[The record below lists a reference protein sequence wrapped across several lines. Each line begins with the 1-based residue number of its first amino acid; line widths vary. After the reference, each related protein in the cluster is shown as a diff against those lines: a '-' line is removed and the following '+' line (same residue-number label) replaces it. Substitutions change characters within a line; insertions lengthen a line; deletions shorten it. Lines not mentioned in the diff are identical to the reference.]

1 VTPEER
7 VEKLKA
13 DNAELREKIEDWRA
27 KNLQLELV
35 QKDLQAQLSKSQE
48 RVKVLE
54 RLAIKKQWENIKQ

>member
-1 VTPEER
+1 MTPEER